1 MGRRHASPADRE
13 YGWTSDR
20 TALAVLR
27 ASYIVDISKEIP
39 KRDRSKA
46 GRPNEH
52 PDHVYILA
60 MALIGVFGA
69 ERPAAAWI
77 RERTNWFKIRSHSRR
92 YWDTEVGHDPPAR
105 STINYN
111 LKRLS
116 AFSDL
121 IRERFAILAVEQA
134 QQQGCLNEKVGTM
147 NKPPRANVVAADGT
161 VPKSRLRSKTS
172 DRLEAE
178 GKLCRP
184 VPKYKEGGDDGHW
197 VSGFKELVLVVR
209 PDDHPN
215 SRVIL
220 GAFPV
225 PKEGYGGEAGIAVAE
240 LEKLRKKTKGFLG
253 LRYDGAFTGVHIDAM
268 QKAGVS
274 VISPVP
280 KSDRRRLFGEV
291 KCSGKHVH
299 TLHTQGGDFVEL
311 ELLDTGEEHAMP
323 CKRLE
328 QFSRR
333 NADGTYRWYAKLEL
347 ACGNHHTERLDITD
361 ADKKRDYNRTQVV
374 RMHPPATDEY
384 KNTYGWRQDVESVN
398 NNLDTTLYRHRMV
411 ADTVEKQALVMI
423 GFAIARNAVSAKVFA
438 ERVRTG
444 VLSGPPPAEL
454 QNLSAA

>member
-1 MGRRHASPADRE
+1 M
-13 YGWTSDR
+13 
-20 TALAVLR
+20 
-27 ASYIVDISKEIP
+27 DISKEIP

-46 GRPNEH
+46 GRPNQH
-52 PDHVYILA
+52 PDHIYIFA

-77 RERTNWFKIRSHSRR
+77 RERTNWFKVRSHSRR
-92 YWDTEVGHDPPAR
+92 YWGIELAEHPPAR
-105 STINYN
+105 STIHYN
-111 LKRLS
+111 LDRLS
-116 AFSDL
+116 AFSTL
-121 IRERFAILAVEQA
+121 IRERFATLAIEQA
-134 QQQGCLNEKVGTM
+134 QQQGCLTENVSTM
-147 NKPPRANVVAADGT
+147 NKPPRSNVVAADGT
-161 VPKSRLRSKTS
+161 VPKSRLRSKTA

-178 GKLCRP
+178 GKLRRP
-184 VPKYKEGGDDGHW
+184 IPKYKEGGEDGHW

-240 LEKLRKKTKGFLG
+240 LQKLRQRTKGFLG

-268 QKAGVS
+268 QKSGVS

-280 KSDRRRLFGEV
+280 KSDKRRLFSTV
-291 KCSGKHVH
+291 TCSGKHVH
-299 TLHTQGGDFVEL
+299 TLYTEAGDFVEL
-311 ELLDTGEEHAMP
+311 ELLDTGEHHAVP
-323 CKRLE
+323 CKRVG
-328 QFSRR
+328 QYSRK
-333 NADGTYRWYAKLEL
+333 NADGTYRWYTKIEL
-347 ACGNHHTERLDITD
+347 ACGNHHTERLDITEE
-361 ADKKRDYNRTQVV
+361 DKERDFNRTQVL

-444 VLSGPPPAEL
+444 ALTAPPTPAL
-454 QNLSAA
+454 QTLSAA